1 MSGSQAASAI
11 AVQILDREYRI
22 ACAESEREAL
32 LRAAAGLDQRMRE
45 LKANNKTLTME
56 RVAVLAALT
65 IAAEAMHTQNDA
77 ASLSGQIDQELKRL
91 NARLDAVL
99 STPSA
104 A

>member
-1 MSGSQAASAI
+1 MSAMGTSNAV

-22 ACAESEREAL
+22 ACEPAERDAL
-32 LRAAAGLDQRMRE
+32 LRAAGNLDQRMRQ
-45 LKANNKTLTME
+45 LKQDNRTLTLE

-77 ASLSGQIDQELKRL
+77 ARLSGQIDEELKRL
-91 NARLDAVL
+91 NARLAAVL
-99 STPSA
+99 SA

>member
-1 MSGSQAASAI
+1 MSQSVQPSAV

-22 ACAESEREAL
+22 ACEPTEREAL
-32 LRAAAGLDQRMRE
+32 LRAAANLDQRMRQ
-45 LKANNKTLTME
+45 LKQDNRTLTLE

-65 IAAEAMHTQNDA
+65 IAAESLSTQQNA
-77 ASLSGQIDQELKRL
+77 AQLSGQIDQELKRL

-99 STPSA
+99 SA

>member
-1 MSGSQAASAI
+1 MSGMASTNAV

-22 ACAESEREAL
+22 ACEPSEREAL
-32 LRAAAGLDQRMRE
+32 LRAAANLDQRMRQ
-45 LKANNKTLTME
+45 LKQDNRTLTLE

-77 ASLSGQIDQELKRL
+77 ARLSGQIDEELKRL
-91 NARLDAVL
+91 NARLAAVL
-99 STPSA
+99 SA

>member
-1 MSGSQAASAI
+1 MSQTPVASAV

-22 ACAESEREAL
+22 ACEPAEREAL
-32 LRAAAGLDQRMRE
+32 LRAAANLDQRMRQ
-45 LKANNKTLTME
+45 LKNDNRTLTLE

-65 IAAEAMHTQNDA
+65 IAAESLSSQQNA
-77 ASLSGQIDQELKRL
+77 AQLSGQLDQELKRL

-99 STPSA
+99 SA

>member
-1 MSGSQAASAI
+1 MSGMGSSNAV

-22 ACAESEREAL
+22 ACEPAEREAL
-32 LRAAAGLDQRMRE
+32 LRAAANLDQRMRQ
-45 LKANNKTLTME
+45 LKQDNRTLTLE

-77 ASLSGQIDQELKRL
+77 ARLSGQIDEELKRL
-91 NARLDAVL
+91 NARLAAVL
-99 STPSA
+99 SA